1 MLIRTIPA
9 AAQELKRQD
18 PGCSI
23 TASTIR
29 QLCVQNIIPY
39 RKAGTRY
46 LVDVDIIRK
55 HFDLEAGNQNPEERR
70 NLKC

>member
-9 AAQELKRQD
+9 AAQELTRPA
-18 PGCSI
+18 PGGAS
-23 TASTIR
+23 TASTRR